1 MINFIIK
8 RRPKRRY
15 NFLYLQMSTR
25 GSMMVIT
32 MRKYKENLAP
42 STKQYIRERRNGNFY
57 DITVGPINKNM
68 IDFNYLKYLD

>member
-1 MINFIIK
+1 
-8 RRPKRRY
+8 
-15 NFLYLQMSTR
+15 
-25 GSMMVIT
+25 MMVKT

-42 STKQYIRERRNGNFY
+42 STKQYIRERKNGNFY